1 MSGGSVGSQALRRIG
16 SGTSFP
22 SHGVASGASSTAVA
36 ASSSAI
42 SGFPSAPSLTPP
54 SISSRSAVY
63 FPPHRTQLPPRYA
76 YASSASS
83 ASGRPRKARAILCFI
98 LLATTFVLLFSSALY
113 APFALSLSS
122 SPSSSSA
129 LSVSSGR
136 ALGTISRSYSIII
149 DAGSTGSRV
158 HVYSY
163 TRLADPSALPLVDP
177 HAPTLKIRPG
187 LSSFAADPA
196 AAGGSLV
203 GLMDFAKTKVP
214 RALWSATPVRL
225 MATAG
230 LRRLP
235 ASGARRIL
243 QSCAEVLGASGFA
256 FDPEDGATVI
266 AGVWE
271 GVYAWVAANY
281 AKGTLGGDARD
292 SVGVVEMGG
301 ASAQVTFVPDE
312 PPPDEYRHDISLAGV
327 DYVLYSHSFLHYG
340 QEAAEEAAETLV
352 ALVSAQWQQAEH
364 GKQRQQQQQ
373 QQQQHANTSLPTE
386 LVVKGHGQVQGNN
399 TGAGGESRGDKAGVG
414 VVGGREEQGNAADG
428 KAVVVSEP
436 GGSAVTAAA
445 TGSGGAGAAAAG
457 AAAEAVRRLGLEKQ
471 LWHGNPCRHQMLP
484 SLLTEPPTSTP
495 SSKPSSVA
503 PAVGTGATAA
513 EAAAADA
520 AAAAGA
526 AGKELALSSP
536 RLPLQQQQQLQQLGH
551 HRSANFSL
559 CRHLATRLF
568 THGRPDSQH
577 NPPAPCPY
585 THCPF
590 AGGVFVPELRGQFF
604 ATENFFYTSEFL
616 KLPATATLA
625 EFAAAGTRHCAH
637 GLPPPPSPARAK
649 HLLKTQGESRGT
661 ALGDG
666 QRGDGAGAG
675 SGGAAVG
682 AVVAAAVKLSR
693 KEGLGMRGGAGR
705 KREGK
710 PGEGK
715 GGEGAGVGEEG
726 GGVVVSEGER
736 GSMVVVSEEEVKE
749 HGKYCFSASY
759 IVAFLHDALGVSLHD
774 TKVRFTNRVGPH
786 DIDWALGAMLMDVI
800 THRPI
805 PSKTANQGEARVK
818 ASDSL
823 RADESIGTI
832 MVLLLVTALFLVVIT
847 LFVISTYFRPIPI
860 PTTIFDL
867 EKGRYFTASSFG
879 QAGMGPVGGM
889 VSPTEVDYN
898 GGGSFP
904 LIVSHSRILVPPQA
918 RRCHTVSQVRRSA
931 ATVLDITA
939 CGGPAFASLRK
950 SAARCV
956 ARFGGISHSCLGSA
970 PVLVGKSVREG
981 GGCALRRA
989 QLAAAAAA
997 TGLTPSSAN
1006 ASAAALLVAQQSMSN
1021 LAMTAAMTPTQQQ
1034 WEQQQRQ
1041 MLLLLLQQQ
1050 RQQNAQLYMHRMALL
1065 SSASNHCRMQLL
1077 HQDQQNQQQQQQ
1089 QQQINSIASMI
1100 SSLKT
1105 SVDNEASHS
1114 DSPVSSPTASHGSI
1128 SMPAP
1133 DLNLSSMNLAPVSS
1147 VYEDSSDSGA
1157 SPTWTSPRA
1166 VHDFSASWGAEHDGY
1181 DCHADHEEGAGFDSA
1196 GLPSLLPLPSE
1207 EEFDSHLVAVQ
1218 SAYVDQ

>member
-76 YASSASS
+76 YASSASA

-352 ALVSAQWQQAEH
+352 ALVSAQRQQAEH
-364 GKQRQQQQQ
+364 AEQRQQQREQLQLGQQ

-399 TGAGGESRGDKAGVG
+399 TGAGKGESRGDGKAGVG
-414 VVGGREEQGNAADG
+414 VVGGREQQGNAADG
-428 KAVVVSEP
+428 KAVAVSEP

-445 TGSGGAGAAAAG
+445 AGSGGAGAAAAAAAG

-471 LWHGNPCRHQMLP
+471 LWHGNPCRHHLLP
-484 SLLTEPPTSTP
+484 FLLTEPPTSTP

-520 AAAAGA
+520 AAAAAAAGAVAA

-536 RLPLQQQQQLQQLGH
+536 RLPLQQQQQLQQQLGHQLGHQLRH

-577 NPPAPCPY
+577 TPPAPCPY
-585 THCPF
+585 TRCPF

-625 EFAAAGTRHCAH
+625 EFAAAGTRHCAQ
-637 GLPPPPSPARAK
+637 GLLPPPSPARVK
-649 HLLKTQGESRGT
+649 HTLEAQGDSQRGGM

-715 GGEGAGVGEEG
+715 RGVGAGGGEEG
-726 GGVVVSEGER
+726 GG
-736 GSMVVVSEEEVKE
+736 VVVSEEEVKE

-774 TKVRFTNRVGPH
+774 TK
-786 DIDWALGAMLMDVI
+786 
-800 THRPI
+800 
-805 PSKTANQGEARVK
+805 
-818 ASDSL
+818 
-823 RADESIGTI
+823 
-832 MVLLLVTALFLVVIT
+832 
-847 LFVISTYFRPIPI
+847 
-860 PTTIFDL
+860 
-867 EKGRYFTASSFG
+867 
-879 QAGMGPVGGM
+879 
-889 VSPTEVDYN
+889 
-898 GGGSFP
+898 
-904 LIVSHSRILVPPQA
+904 
-918 RRCHTVSQVRRSA
+918 
-931 ATVLDITA
+931 
-939 CGGPAFASLRK
+939 
-950 SAARCV
+950 
-956 ARFGGISHSCLGSA
+956 
-970 PVLVGKSVREG
+970 
-981 GGCALRRA
+981 
-989 QLAAAAAA
+989 
-997 TGLTPSSAN
+997 
-1006 ASAAALLVAQQSMSN
+1006 
-1021 LAMTAAMTPTQQQ
+1021 
-1034 WEQQQRQ
+1034 
-1041 MLLLLLQQQ
+1041 
-1050 RQQNAQLYMHRMALL
+1050 
-1065 SSASNHCRMQLL
+1065 
-1077 HQDQQNQQQQQQ
+1077 
-1089 QQQINSIASMI
+1089 
-1100 SSLKT
+1100 
-1105 SVDNEASHS
+1105 
-1114 DSPVSSPTASHGSI
+1114 
-1128 SMPAP
+1128 
-1133 DLNLSSMNLAPVSS
+1133 
-1147 VYEDSSDSGA
+1147 
-1157 SPTWTSPRA
+1157 
-1166 VHDFSASWGAEHDGY
+1166 
-1181 DCHADHEEGAGFDSA
+1181 
-1196 GLPSLLPLPSE
+1196 
-1207 EEFDSHLVAVQ
+1207 
-1218 SAYVDQ
+1218 